1 MTAMR
6 KNRPHQTT
14 QFFSEKKVKNK
25 LQKKFKC
32 LTIDWLDNPLIP
44 KMNNNSGNITQL
56 LQEYQSGNKDALDAV
71 FPMVYDELRKLAA
84 SRLRS
89 ERPEHTLQAT
99 ALVHE
104 AYLRLIEQDKQTWQN
119 RAHFFGLAAEMMRRI
134 LVNHAVKRNADK
146 RFGNQTRLALDEIVD
161 FTQGRD
167 VNLVSLD
174 EAMTRLAEFDP
185 KQAKIIELKF
195 FGGLTN
201 EEIAEVIGV
210 SDSTVKREWRI
221 AKAWLHDQLKAS

>member
-1 MTAMR
+1 MI
-6 KNRPHQTT
+6 N
-14 QFFSEKKVKNK
+14 
-25 LQKKFKC
+25 
-32 LTIDWLDNPLIP
+32 D
-44 KMNNNSGNITQL
+44 SGQITQL
-56 LQEYQSGNKDALDAV
+56 LQEYQSGNKNALDAV

-104 AYLRLIEQDKQTWQN
+104 AYLRLIGQEKQTWQN

-146 RFGNQTRLALDEIVD
+146 RFGNQTRLELDEMIE
-161 FTQGRD
+161 FTQGKD
-167 VNLVSLD
+167 VNLIQLD
-174 EAMTRLAEFDP
+174 EAMTKLAEFDP

-201 EEIAEVIGV
+201 EEIAEVLGV

-221 AKAWLHDQLKAS
+221 AKAWLHDELKG

>member
-1 MTAMR
+1 MGDAA
-6 KNRPHQTT
+6 
-14 QFFSEKKVKNK
+14 S
-25 LQKKFKC
+25 
-32 LTIDWLDNPLIP
+32 
-44 KMNNNSGNITQL
+44 ITQL
-56 LQEYQSGNKDALDAV
+56 LNEYQSGNKDALDAV

-89 ERPEHTLQAT
+89 ERSEHTLQAT

-104 AYLRLIEQDKQTWQN
+104 AYLRLIEQNKQTWHN

-146 RFGNQTRLALDEIVD
+146 RFGNQTRLALDEMID
-161 FTQGRD
+161 FTEGQD
-167 VNLVSLD
+167 VNLIRLD
-174 EAMTRLAEFDP
+174 EALTTLAEFDP
-185 KQAKIIELKF
+185 KQAKIVELKF

-201 EEIAEVIGV
+201 EEIAEVTNV

-221 AKAWLHDQLKAS
+221 AKAWLHDQLKAA

>member
-1 MTAMR
+1 M
-6 KNRPHQTT
+6 
-14 QFFSEKKVKNK
+14 NK
-25 LQKKFKC
+25 
-32 LTIDWLDNPLIP
+32 
-44 KMNNNSGNITQL
+44 SGNITQL
-56 LQEYQSGNKDALDAV
+56 LQEYQSGNKDALDLV
-71 FPMVYDELRKLAA
+71 FPLVYDELRKLAA

-104 AYLRLIEQDKQTWQN
+104 AYLRLIEQHKQTWQN

-146 RFGNQTRLALDEIVD
+146 RFGNQTRLALDEMID
-161 FTQGRD
+161 FTAGHD
-167 VNLVSLD
+167 VNLIRLD
-174 EAMTRLAEFDP
+174 EAMTMLAEFDP

-201 EEIAEVIGV
+201 EEIAEVTGV

-221 AKAWLHDQLKAS
+221 AKAWLHDQLKAA

>member
-1 MTAMR
+1 MI
-6 KNRPHQTT
+6 N
-14 QFFSEKKVKNK
+14 
-25 LQKKFKC
+25 
-32 LTIDWLDNPLIP
+32 D
-44 KMNNNSGNITQL
+44 SGQITQL
-56 LQEYQSGNKDALDAV
+56 LQEYQSGNKNALDDV

-146 RFGNQTRLALDEIVD
+146 RFGNQTRLELDEMIE
-161 FTQGRD
+161 FTQGKD
-167 VNLVSLD
+167 VNLILLD
-174 EAMTRLAEFDP
+174 EAMTKLAEFDP
-185 KQAKIIELKF
+185 KQSKIVELKF

-201 EEIAEVIGV
+201 EEIAEVLGV
-210 SDSTVKREWRI
+210 SDSTIKREWRI
-221 AKAWLHDQLKAS
+221 AKAWLHDELNG